1 MNERLT
7 INLADYGFASQQ
19 DGFRAGM
26 ESSETVDQL
35 NKALAAEQ
43 ITGRETKDLTTA
55 SGAPLKVESLEKTL
69 KHLTFRE
76 QDIRLWKDI
85 PKKPAYNTVEEYNQ
99 QVSYGAHRGGW
110 NREGEL
116 PEEEDSVF
124 VRRAQLVKYLG
135 VTKSVTHQMTLVNTM
150 IGSVME
156 RTIKDGTLWILRAL
170 NEGLYFG
177 DEKIVPEQ
185 FSGFIAQQRNSGS
198 WASYAG
204 YMDSEHVVDLRGSA
218 LTEDAIETA
227 ANTIVENYGLGTQIY
242 GPPAVLSNFVKNF
255 YGNKF
260 IVPNT
265 PSLSDGIMGQR
276 VQAFDSQ
283 FGRVGLNHDVFFK
296 KLPAKTKSSA
306 ATSQKA
312 PTKPIWG
319 GSTSGTVKPGT
330 VEPGTVKPATV
341 EHNIAG
347 SKWGNTDAGNVYY
360 AVTAINRFGESDLA
374 VYDTAVTATVGSAI
388 DLKFTDGGGVN
399 KATAYRIYRTK
410 VNGAVTS
417 PFYPL
422 FEVSFD
428 DLYRGYDGGSPGFIR
443 DMNRYLPDTDQSI
456 LFQFDNEVIE
466 FSQLA
471 PLMKMDLAVLSPA
484 FRFMIL
490 LYGTPLLYAPKKM
503 VRFINIGKTIQ

>member
-7 INLADYGFASQQ
+7 VNLSDYGFASQP
-19 DGFRAGM
+19 DGFRAGA
-26 ESSETVDQL
+26 ESYETVDQL

-43 ITGRETKDLTTA
+43 ITGRETAGLTTA

-76 QDIRLWKDI
+76 QDIKLWKDL
-85 PKKPAYNTVEEYNQ
+85 PKKAAYNTVEEYNQ

-135 VTKSVTHQMTLVNTM
+135 VTKSVTHQMTLVNTVL
-150 IGSVME
+150 GSVME
-156 RTIKDGTLWILRAL
+156 RAIKDGTMWILRAL

-185 FSGFIAQQRNSGS
+185 FSGFLAQQRNSDS
-198 WASYAG
+198 WASYAE
-204 YMDSEHVVDLRGSA
+204 YMDSEHVIDLRGSA

-227 ANTIVENYGLGTQIY
+227 ANIIVENYGLGNQVY
-242 GPPAVLSNFVKNF
+242 GPPAVLSSFVKNF

-260 IVPNT
+260 VVPNT

-296 KLPAKTKSSA
+296 KLPSKTTASA

-312 PTKPIWG
+312 PTKPIWDA
-319 GSTSGTVKPGT
+319 SMPTEVKDT
-330 VEPGTVKPATV
+330 
-341 EHNIAG
+341 IAG
-347 SKWGNTDAGNVYY
+347 SRWKSVDAGNVYY

-374 VYDTAVTATVGSAI
+374 INNTAVAAVANCAI
-388 DLKFTDGGGVN
+388 DLKFADGGGVN

-410 VNGAVTS
+410 VGGNAAG

-422 FEVSFD
+422 FEVSLD
-428 DLYRGYDGGSPGFIR
+428 DLTRGYDGGSATTIR
-443 DMNRYLPDTDQSI
+443 DMNRYLPDTDQSV

-484 FRFMIL
+484 YRFMVL

-503 VRFINIGKTIQ
+503 VRFINIGKSVQ

>member
-1 MNERLT
+1 MERLSV
-7 INLADYGFASQQ
+7 NLSDYGYSSQP

-26 ESSETVDQL
+26 ESAETVDQL

-43 ITGRETKDLTTA
+43 ITGRETTDLTTA

-76 QDIRLWKDI
+76 QDIRLWKDL

-156 RTIKDGTLWILRAL
+156 RAIKDGTMWILRAL

-185 FSGFIAQQRNSGS
+185 FSGFIAQQRNSDS
-198 WASYAG
+198 WASYAD
-204 YMDSEHVVDLRGSA
+204 YMNSEHVVDLRGSA

-227 ANTIVENYGLGTQIY
+227 ANTIVENYGLGTQMY
-242 GPPAVLSNFVKNF
+242 GAPAVLSNFVKNF

-260 IVPNT
+260 VVPNT

-276 VQAFDSQ
+276 VQSFDSQ
-283 FGRVGLNHDVFFK
+283 FGRIGLNHDVFFK
-296 KLPAKTKSSA
+296 KLPAKSIKSA

-312 PTKPIWG
+312 PTKPTWEN
-319 GSTSGTVKPGT
+319 SD
-330 VEPGTVKPATV
+330 ATQV
-341 EHNIAG
+341 QASVTG
-347 SKWGNTDAGNVYY
+347 SKWSNTDAGNVYY
-360 AVTAINRFGESDLA
+360 AVSAINRFGESELSI
-374 VYDTAVTATVGSAI
+374 YDTAVAATANCAI
-388 DLKFTDGGGVN
+388 DLKFNDGGGIN
-399 KATAYRIYRTK
+399 RATAYRIYRTK
-410 VNGAVTS
+410 VGGDTSS

-422 FEVSFD
+422 FEVSID
-428 DLYRGYDGGSPGFIR
+428 DLTRGYDGGSPNVIR
-443 DMNRYLPDTDQSI
+443 DMNRYLPDTDQSV

-484 FRFMIL
+484 YRFMIL

-503 VRFINIGKTIQ
+503 VRFINIGK

>member
-1 MNERLT
+1 MERLS
-7 INLADYGFASQQ
+7 INLADYGYAAQQ
-19 DGFRAGM
+19 DGFHAGVH
-26 ESSETVDQL
+26 SSESLDAL

-43 ITGRETKDLTTA
+43 ITGRDTADLTTA

-69 KHLTFRE
+69 KHITFRE
-76 QDIRLWKDI
+76 QDIRLWKDL
-85 PKKPAYNTVEEYNQ
+85 PKKAAYNTVEEYNQ
-99 QVSYGAHRGGW
+99 QVSYGANRGGW

-116 PEEEDSVF
+116 PEEEDSIF
-124 VRRAQLVKYLG
+124 VRRSQLVKYLG

-156 RTIKDGTLWILRAL
+156 RTIKDGTLWILRTL
-170 NEGLYFG
+170 NQGLYFG
-177 DEKIVPEQ
+177 NEKIVPEQ
-185 FSGFIAQQRNSGS
+185 FNGFLAQQQQSDA
-198 WASYAG
+198 WASYAD
-204 YMDSEHVVDLRGSA
+204 YMDSEAVVDLRGKA
-218 LTEDAIETA
+218 LTEDAIESG
-227 ANTIVENYGLGTQIY
+227 ANYIVENYGLGTQIY

-283 FGRVGLNHDVFFK
+283 FGRIGLNHDVFFK
-296 KLPAKTKSSA
+296 KLPAKNASSA

-312 PTKPIWG
+312 PNKPTWDGTTPTKVQA
-319 GSTSGTVKPGT
+319 S
-330 VEPGTVKPATV
+330 
-341 EHNIAG
+341 IAG
-347 SKWGNTDAGNVYY
+347 SKWGSTDAGNVYY
-360 AVTAINRFGESDLA
+360 AVSAINRFGESDLA
-374 VYDTAVTATVGSAI
+374 IYSTAAVAAVANGAV

-410 VNGAVTS
+410 AGGTATG

-422 FEVSFD
+422 FEVSLD
-428 DLYRGYDGGSPGFIR
+428 DLTRGYDGGGAGVIR
-443 DMNRYLPDTDQSI
+443 DMNRFLPDTDQSI

-466 FSQLA
+466 FAQLA

-484 FRFMIL
+484 FRFMVL
-490 LYGTPLLYAPKKM
+490 LYGTPFLYAPKKM
-503 VRFINIGKTIQ
+503 VRFINIGKGV

>member
-43 ITGRETKDLTTA
+43 ITGRETTDLTTA

-185 FSGFIAQQRNSGS
+185 FSGFIAQQRNSDS
-198 WASYAG
+198 WASYAD

-283 FGRVGLNHDVFFK
+283 FGRIGLNHDVFFK
-296 KLPAKTKSSA
+296 KLPAKTASSA

-312 PTKPIWG
+312 PTKPTWD
-319 GSTSGTVKPGT
+319 GSTHTAVQHS
-330 VEPGTVKPATV
+330 
-341 EHNIAG
+341 IAG
-347 SKWGNTDAGNVYY
+347 SKWGSTDAGNVYY

-374 VYDTAVTATVGSAI
+374 VYNTAVAATAGSAI
-388 DLKFTDGGGVN
+388 DLKFADGGGVN

-410 VNGAVTS
+410 VGGADTG

-422 FEVSFD
+422 FEVSVD
-428 DLYRGYDGGSPGFIR
+428 DLTRGYDGGSPKIIR

-490 LYGTPLLYAPKKM
+490 LYGTPLLYAPKKT

>member
-1 MNERLT
+1 MNGERLT
-7 INLADYGFASQQ
+7 INLADYGYGTQQ
-19 DGFRAGM
+19 DGFHAGM
-26 ESSETVDQL
+26 QSQETVDQL

-43 ITGRETKDLTTA
+43 ITGRETADLTTA

-116 PEEEDSVF
+116 PEEEDSIF
-124 VRRAQLVKYLG
+124 VRRSQLVKYLG

-156 RTIKDGTLWILRAL
+156 RTIKDGTMWILRAL

-177 DEKIVPEQ
+177 DEKIIPEQ
-185 FSGFIAQQRNSGS
+185 FNGFLAQQRNSDA
-198 WASYAG
+198 WASYAE
-204 YMDSEHVVDLRGSA
+204 YMDSENVVDLRGSA
-218 LTEDAIETA
+218 LTEDAIESA
-227 ANTIVENYGLGTQIY
+227 ANTIVENYGLGTKLY
-242 GPPAVLSNFVKNF
+242 GPPSVLSNFVKNF

-265 PSLSDGIMGQR
+265 QSLQNGIMGQR
-276 VQAFDSQ
+276 VQAFASQ
-283 FGRVGLNHDVFFK
+283 FGEIELAHDVFFK
-296 KLPAKTKSSA
+296 KLPAKLASAA

-312 PTKPIWG
+312 PTKPTWD
-319 GSTSGTVKPGT
+319 TSFDTSSATK
-330 VEPGTVKPATV
+330 VESSVT
-341 EHNIAG
+341 G
-347 SKWGNTDAGNVYY
+347 SKWGTTDAGNVYY
-360 AVTAINRFGESDLA
+360 AVSAINRFGESDLA
-374 VYDTAVTATVGSAI
+374 VISTAVAATSGCAV
-388 DLKFTDGGGVN
+388 DMKFTDGGGVN

-410 VNGAVTS
+410 AGGAATG

-422 FEVSFD
+422 FEVSLD
-428 DLYRGYDGGSPGFIR
+428 DLTRGYDGGGAGVIR
-443 DMNRYLPDTDQSI
+443 DMNRFLPDTDQSI

-466 FSQLA
+466 FAQLA

-490 LYGTPLLYAPKKM
+490 LYGTPFLYAPKKI
-503 VRFINIGKTIQ
+503 VRFINIGKTVK

>member
-1 MNERLT
+1 MERLS
-7 INLADYGFASQQ
+7 INLADYGYAAQQ
-19 DGFRAGM
+19 DGFHTGVH
-26 ESSETVDQL
+26 SSESLDAL

-43 ITGRETKDLTTA
+43 ITGRDTADLTTA

-69 KHLTFRE
+69 KHITFRE
-76 QDIRLWKDI
+76 QDIRLWKDL
-85 PKKPAYNTVEEYNQ
+85 PKKAAYNTVEEYNQ
-99 QVSYGAHRGGW
+99 QVSYGANRGGW

-116 PEEEDSVF
+116 PEEEDSIF

-156 RTIKDGTLWILRAL
+156 RTIKDGTLWILRTL
-170 NEGLYFG
+170 NQGLYFG
-177 DEKIVPEQ
+177 NEKIVPEQ
-185 FSGFIAQQRNSGS
+185 FNGFLAQQQQSDA
-198 WASYAG
+198 WASYAE
-204 YMDSEHVVDLRGSA
+204 YMDSEAVVDLRGKA
-218 LTEDAIETA
+218 LTEDAIESG
-227 ANTIVENYGLGTQIY
+227 ANYIVENYGLGTQIY

-283 FGRVGLNHDVFFK
+283 FGRIGLNHDVFFK
-296 KLPAKTKSSA
+296 KLPAKNASSA

-312 PTKPIWG
+312 PNKPTWDGTTPTKVE
-319 GSTSGTVKPGT
+319 TSV
-330 VEPGTVKPATV
+330 
-341 EHNIAG
+341 AG
-347 SKWGNTDAGNVYY
+347 SKWGSTDAGNVYY
-360 AVTAINRFGESDLA
+360 AVSAINRFGESDLA
-374 VYDTAVTATVGSAI
+374 IYSTAAVAAVANGAV

-410 VNGAVTS
+410 AGGTATG

-422 FEVSFD
+422 FEVSLD
-428 DLYRGYDGGSPGFIR
+428 DLTRGYDGGGAGVIR
-443 DMNRYLPDTDQSI
+443 DMNRFLPDTDQSI

-466 FSQLA
+466 FAQLA

-484 FRFMIL
+484 FRFMVL
-490 LYGTPLLYAPKKM
+490 LYGTPFLYAPKKM
-503 VRFINIGKTIQ
+503 VRFINIGKGV